1 MTWNSSEKPL
11 DRLNTVRTD
20 LGVQSNPV
28 NSDTEGVTESVLA
41 KRVEFRGNVSTFFTR
56 RKGKISVTIR
66 CPY

>member
-28 NSDTEGVTESVLA
+28 NSDTEGVIESVLV
-41 KRVEFRGNVSTFFTR
+41 KRVKFRGNVSAFFTR